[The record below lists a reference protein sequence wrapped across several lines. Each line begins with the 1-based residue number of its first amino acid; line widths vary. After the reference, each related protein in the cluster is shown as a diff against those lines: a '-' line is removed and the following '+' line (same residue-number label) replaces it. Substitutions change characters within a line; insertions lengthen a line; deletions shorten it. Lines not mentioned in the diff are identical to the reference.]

1 MIALHYGMVYGEQ
14 FVPEDSTKWKKDLG
28 KLEGKQVVVT
38 IKQYR
43 RTRSNNQNRYAFG
56 VVFKLIADA
65 TGYTVDEAKEAM
77 KWMFL
82 REEHDILPPTVRSTT
97 ELDTAEMEEFL
108 ENCRRWA
115 SEFLGLYIPL
125 PNEVDL

>member
-1 MIALHYGMVYGEQ
+1 MIAIHHGMVYGKQ
-14 FVPEDSTKWKKDLG
+14 FVPEDAAKWQTNLE

-38 IKQYR
+38 LKQYR
-43 RTRSNNQNRYAFG
+43 RTRSNQQNRYAHG

-77 KWMFL
+77 KWQFL
-82 REEHDILPPTVRSTT
+82 REEHDILPPTVRSTSSLNT
-97 ELDTAEMEEFL
+97 MEMEEFI
-108 ENCRRWA
+108 ESCRRWA
-115 SEFLGLYIPL
+115 SDFLGLYIPL